1 MNNRRTGTS
10 PKGRRP
16 LRIAAEILRDLPG
29 IIRRIVEVPEGALIS
44 ITDVVVSDDL
54 SHAKIF
60 FSVVGE
66 AEQQLGKQLEKTLND
81 HRPAIR
87 HEIAQR
93 LVMRQHP
100 ELHFI
105 YDTTPARAAR
115 IEMLLNQARQ
125 LNPPAEGD
133 A

>member
-1 MNNRRTGTS
+1 MNNRRAGTT

-29 IIRRIVEVPEGALIS
+29 IIRRTVELPERALIS
-44 ITDVVVSDDL
+44 MTDVVVSGDL
-54 SHAKIF
+54 SYAKIF

-66 AEQQLGKQLEKTLND
+66 QEQQLGKRIEKILND
-81 HRPAIR
+81 HRHIVR
-87 HEIAQR
+87 HEIAQL

-100 ELHFI
+100 ELRFI
-105 YDTTPARAAR
+105 YDNTPARAAR
-115 IEMLLNQARQ
+115 IEMLLSQVREQ
-125 LNPPAEGD
+125 GGPAEGD